1 MIPSARLAHVS
12 AALVSAALV
21 LSACAHGKIG
31 PEAAVPTSTSGWQ
44 RIATEKDRARLR
56 NWRKTWVAALKQAS
70 AAGHQPEI
78 EAAGSLLDP
87 DAALAEIAPRPG
99 EYRCRTIKLGAKGK
113 SNLAYVDYPA
123 FRCRIG
129 AADGQG
135 KMTFARIDGSQRP
148 IGRLF
153 PDDSRRMIFL
163 GTLQLGDE
171 QGSLRYG
178 HDSDRDMIGLFERVG
193 PARWRIAFPSPAF
206 ESKLDVI
213 ELIPA

>member
-1 MIPSARLAHVS
+1 MIRTSRLAIVS
-12 AALVSAALV
+12 AIIV
-21 LSACAHGKIG
+21 LAACANGKKG
-31 PEAAVPTSTSGWQ
+31 PDAAVPITISGWQ
-44 RIATEKDRARLR
+44 RAATDSDRARLR
-56 NWRKTWVAALKQAS
+56 NWRKSWVAALDQAK
-70 AAGHQPEI
+70 AAGHQAEI
-78 EAAGSLLDP
+78 KASGSLLDP
-87 DAALAEIAPRPG
+87 DAALPEIGLKPG
-99 EYRCRTIKLGAKGK
+99 DYRCRTIKLGAKDK
-113 SNLAYVDYPA
+113 ANLAYVDYPA

-129 AADGQG
+129 PPEGQG
-135 KMTFARIDGSQRP
+135 KMAFAKLDGSQRP

-178 HDSDRDMIGLFERVG
+178 HDRDRDLIGLLERVG